1 MELEWDEAKRANNLR
16 KHGLDFRDAAQ
27 VLEGYTLELEDDR
40 EDYGE
45 FRYLA
50 VGLLRFT
57 VVVLVYTP
65 RENIYRIISMR
76 KADSD
81 EENFYRQSF

>member
-1 MELEWDEAKRANNLR
+1 MELEWDEAKRENNLR
-16 KHGLDFRDAAQ
+16 KHGLDFQDAAQ

-45 FRYLA
+45 FRYIA

-57 VVVLVYTP
+57 VVVLVYTA

-76 KADSD
+76 KADND

>member
-1 MELEWDEAKRANNLR
+1 MELEWDEAKRENNLR

>member
-1 MELEWDEAKRANNLR
+1 MELEWDEAKRENNLR

-50 VGLLRFT
+50 VGLLDLFHKSALRSSSR
-57 VVVLVYTP
+57 L
-65 RENIYRIISMR
+65 
-76 KADSD
+76 
-81 EENFYRQSF
+81 

>member
-1 MELEWDEAKRANNLR
+1 MELEWDEAKRENNLR

-45 FRYLA
+45 LRYLA

>member
-1 MELEWDEAKRANNLR
+1 MELEWDEAKRESNLR

-45 FRYLA
+45 FRYIA
-50 VGLLRFT
+50 VGLLRFM

>member
-1 MELEWDEAKRANNLR
+1 MELEWDEAKRENNLR

-50 VGLLRFT
+50 VGLLKFT

>member
-1 MELEWDEAKRANNLR
+1 VELEWDEAKRESNLR

-45 FRYLA
+45 FRYIA
-50 VGLLRFT
+50 VGLLRFM

>member
-1 MELEWDEAKRANNLR
+1 VELEWDEAKRESNLR
-16 KHGLDFRDAAQ
+16 KRGLDFRDAVQ
-27 VLEGYTLELEDDR
+27 VLEGYTLEVEDDR

-45 FRYLA
+45 FRYIA

-65 RENIYRIISMR
+65 RENIYRIIFMR

>member
-27 VLEGYTLELEDDR
+27 VLEGYMLELEDDR

-45 FRYLA
+45 FRYIA

-57 VVVLVYTP
+57 VVVLVYTA

-76 KADSD
+76 KADND

>member
-1 MELEWDEAKRANNLR
+1 MELEWDEAKRENNLR

-76 KADSD
+76 KADND

>member
-1 MELEWDEAKRANNLR
+1 MELEWDEAKRENNLR
-16 KHGLDFRDAAQ
+16 KHGLDFLDAAQ